1 VTQQKTVLVIDDE
14 YGIAELLQFAL
25 EDANYRVLT
34 APNGKVGLALAQEE
48 KPALILLDVMMPIL
62 DGPAT
67 LKALKGN
74 EALRDIPVV
83 MMSSIDEQSVRALSD
98 GFVGFVRKPFHLDVL
113 IGLIGKTIAR

>member
-34 APNGKVGLALAQEE
+34 APNGKVGLALALED
-48 KPALILLDVMMPIL
+48 KPDLILLDVMMPIM

-67 LKALKGN
+67 LKALKDN
-74 EALRDIPVV
+74 DDLRDIPVV
-83 MMSSIDEQSVRALSD
+83 MISSIDEQSVRSLAD
-98 GFVGFVRKPFHLDVL
+98 GFVGYVRKPFHLDAL
-113 IGLIGKTIAR
+113 IGLIGKTIAA